1 MKTGGNS
8 KEQARRRTEIRKMFT
23 RADKN
28 GDGKL
33 TPEEWQSVLNSSGI
47 PTTREEVTEFF
58 SRMDRDFDGRLSFE
72 EFMGEET
79 TLEKLFKNMDKNNDG
94 VVTKQE
100 FMTICTNLSDDQ
112 VKMAFSKF
120 DTSGDDKLDYRE
132 FCEMINKRE
141 RQGKD

>member
-1 MKTGGNS
+1 MGKSGGTP

-47 PTTREEVTEFF
+47 PTSQEEVEEFF
-58 SRMDRDFDGRLSFE
+58 KRMDRDFDGRLSFE

-79 TLEKLFKNMDKNNDG
+79 TLGKLFKNMDKNGDG

-100 FMTICTNLSDDQ
+100 FMTICKNLTDEQ
-112 VKMAFSKF
+112 VKMAFAKF

-132 FCEMINKRE
+132 FCDMINKRNDE
-141 RQGKD
+141 G